1 MDIIESLLEALE
13 VSPQNIPLRLQVA
26 DMMLQH
32 GRNDEAADQFKY
44 VLNLKANHD
53 KAQAG
58 LGTAYY
64 NQQKF
69 SAAIVVFEQIE
80 ELELPER
87 LLYIKSLIKENSISQ
102 AIEAHQALMEIF
114 PGYPDEEIDKALRI
128 PASSNDMEGL
138 FDDFEGDE
146 QYFMEKP
153 TTKFADVGG
162 MKKVKEEIAIKIIQP
177 LKNPELYKAF
187 GKKSGG
193 GILLYGPPGCGKTFI
208 AKATAGEIDAKFINI
223 GLHDILDM
231 WIGNSEKNLHDV
243 FELARRSAPCVLF
256 FDEADALGGSRSD
269 MKQSAMRHVINQF
282 LAELDGV
289 DADNEGV
296 LVLAA
301 TNAPWNIDAAFRR
314 PGRFDRVIFVGPPDD
329 EAREDILKSLLQAK
343 PAVDID
349 TRKIA
354 SVTADYSGA
363 DLNAIIDIAV
373 EEKLWESISK
383 GSVQP
388 IHTKDLLNAVKK
400 HQPTTK
406 EWFASARNYAL
417 YSNESGVYD
426 DILKYLKIK
435 K

>member
-26 DMMLQH
+26 DMMLQQ
-32 GRNDEAADQFKY
+32 GRNEEAANQYKFI
-44 VLNLKANHD
+44 LNIKADH
-53 KAQAG
+53 KRAQAG

-64 NQQKF
+64 QQQKF

-80 ELELPER
+80 ALGLPER

-102 AIEAHQALMEIF
+102 AVEAHQALMEMY
-114 PGYPDEEIDKALRI
+114 PGFSDEEIDKVLRI
-128 PASSNDMEGL
+128 PASPDEMEGL
-138 FDDFEGDE
+138 FDDFEDDE
-146 QYFMEKP
+146 EYFMEKP

-162 MKKVKEEIAIKIIQP
+162 MKKVKEEISIKIIQP

-208 AKATAGEIDAKFINI
+208 AKATAGEIDARFINI

-329 EAREDILKSLLQAK
+329 EAREDILKSLLQDK

-354 SVTADYSGA
+354 AVTADYSGA